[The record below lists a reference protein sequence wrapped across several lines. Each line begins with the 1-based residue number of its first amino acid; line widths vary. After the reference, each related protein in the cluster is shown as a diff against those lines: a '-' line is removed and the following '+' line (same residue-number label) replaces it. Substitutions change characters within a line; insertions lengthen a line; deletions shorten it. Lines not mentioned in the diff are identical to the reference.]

1 MDKQMYMKR
10 MNMMSILT
18 ILIDHQE
25 HQNHQKISD
34 MIAKAQV
41 GSLIQW
47 YIVCK
52 IISVELFCSFFVM
65 CTTASL
71 KLSCI
76 NICIFL
82 I

>member
-41 GSLIQW
+41 GSLIQ
-47 YIVCK
+47 
-52 IISVELFCSFFVM
+52 
-65 CTTASL
+65 
-71 KLSCI
+71 
-76 NICIFL
+76 
-82 I
+82 